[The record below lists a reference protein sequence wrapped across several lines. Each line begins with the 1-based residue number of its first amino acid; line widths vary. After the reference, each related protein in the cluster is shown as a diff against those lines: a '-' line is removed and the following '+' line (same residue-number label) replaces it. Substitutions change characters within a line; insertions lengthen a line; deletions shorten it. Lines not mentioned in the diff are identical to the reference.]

1 MTRDEYERRRQHLDG
16 ELKAGIEALETAHRL
31 QVRALDLTWMMLSQ
45 ESVAPAPPPTRAPA
59 AAAAQEPAAALTVEP
74 KDEHLPE
81 DFMAVIGRCPDVFDR
96 NDICR
101 ELGFKPDRS
110 ALYRALQSL
119 VEDGSLTV
127 LERGEGRTP
136 TRYAKHGSAP

>member
-1 MTRDEYERRRQHLDG
+1 MTRDEYERRRQHLDR

-45 ESVAPAPPPTRAPA
+45 ESVAPAPPPTRKPA
-59 AAAAQEPAAALTVEP
+59 AGVREPAAALTAQP

-81 DFMAVIGRCPDVFDR
+81 DLLAVVARCPDVFDR
-96 NDICR
+96 NDVCR

-119 VEDGSLTV
+119 VQDGSLTV
-127 LERGEGRTP
+127 LERGEGRAP
-136 TRYAKHGSAP
+136 TRYAKRRSAP